1 MAFIEFLHEKKY
13 NVMNEVHV
21 HTWHEL
27 YYLKKGKT
35 RYLVDNEIYP
45 VEEGNL
51 VFIPKGHYHMTDNG
65 YRDPVERSLLSFDDE
80 LFDSDTLPVL
90 EELMSERLIS
100 IPMHKLEGLEDLF
113 DGMRKALS
121 LGGALGEAFS
131 KIHTLTILSFICRY
145 KRNVTPR
152 VSETDRIV
160 HEVAEYVSA
169 HFGEDL
175 SLTSL
180 ARRFSVSESHLSR
193 KFKEVSGMGLNE
205 YVTHVRIM
213 NAERLLISGGSSIT
227 ATAVECGFN
236 DSNYFS
242 TVFKKVKGITPLKFA
257 KSTQNSEILNLNIDN
272 NK

>member
-21 HTWHEL
+21 HPWHEL

-80 LFDSDTLPVL
+80 LFDSDTVAVL
-90 EELMSERLIS
+90 NELMSERLIS

-113 DGMRKALS
+113 DGMSKALS
-121 LGGALGEAFS
+121 MGGSLGEALS

-145 KRNVTPR
+145 KRNVIPR
-152 VSETDRIV
+152 VSEADRIV
-160 HEVAEYVSA
+160 HEVAEYVGV

-175 SLTSL
+175 SLFAL
-180 ARRFSVSESHLSR
+180 AHRFSVSESHLSR

-205 YVTHVRIM
+205 YVTHVRIV
-213 NAERLLISGGSSIT
+213 NAERLLLTTDKSIT
-227 ATAVECGFN
+227 SVAVECGFN

-257 KSTQNSEILNLNIDN
+257 RSTEKQ
-272 NK
+272 